1 MNSNFDQAIFLDV
14 PSLRSTVVVPGST
27 AWNHSHGTSWSTKVR
42 IIPWISGGDGSA
54 EGDSGSGD
62 GGGTGDGS
70 SDGGNDGG
78 ASSDEDKNK
87 PTLTQDQVNAIVA
100 REVAKAQRGKLDPK
114 ELGFESGKELKDF
127 LDKQK
132 EAADAA
138 KDQATKDLEAAKEQ
152 AKKDAETTVL
162 SKANERITKSEFV
175 VKASAAGVTSPA
187 DAYVIAK
194 TMPIWTQVE
203 LVENGDDVEV
213 KGFDDNFF
221 EELKKE
227 KSFLFAT
234 AGGQQ
239 GGKDLGGGAG
249 NSDKGGKDR
258 LSEESLLKNYP
269 ALKNR

>member
-1 MNSNFDQAIFLDV
+1 MTKDIDQAIFLDV
-14 PSLRSTVVVPGST
+14 PSLRSTVVIPVPGSP
-27 AWNHSHGTSWSTKVR
+27 AWNHSHGMAR
-42 IIPWISGGDGSA
+42 IMPWISGGDGSD

-70 SDGGNDGG
+70 SDGGSDDGG
-78 ASSDEDKNK
+78 SGEGSEDDK
-87 PTLTQDQVNAIVA
+87 PTLTQKQVNAIVA
-100 REVAKAQRGKLDPK
+100 RETAKAQRGKLDPK

-138 KDQATKDLEAAKEQ
+138 KDQSTKDLEAAKEQ
-152 AKKDAETTVL
+152 AKKDAEATVL

-175 VKASAAGVTSPA
+175 VKASAAGITSPA

-194 TMPIWTQVE
+194 TMDIWTQVE
-203 LVENGDDVEV
+203 LVEDGDDAEV
-213 KGFDDNFF
+213 KGFDDDFF
-221 EELKKE
+221 KELKE
-227 KSFLFAT
+227 KKPFLFAT

-239 GGKDLGGGAG
+239 GGGDLGAGAG
-249 NSDKGGKDR
+249 NSDKGGQGR
-258 LSEESLLKNYP
+258 LSEEELLKKFP

>member
-1 MNSNFDQAIFLDV
+1 MPEDQDPATQ
-14 PSLRSTVVVPGST
+14 S
-27 AWNHSHGTSWSTKVR
+27 
-42 IIPWISGGDGSA
+42 
-54 EGDSGSGD
+54 
-62 GGGTGDGS
+62 GTGDPPPDTSGTGTDAGS
-70 SDGGNDGG
+70 SGG
-78 ASSDEDKNK
+78 AATTDAGGDK
-87 PTLTQDQVNAIVA
+87 TLTQDQVNAIVA
-100 REVAKAQRGKLDPK
+100 REVAKAQRGKLDPR
-114 ELGFESGKELKDF
+114 ELGFESGKELKEF

-132 EAADAA
+132 EAADQA
-138 KDQATKDLEAAKEQ
+138 KSESEKALEEAKQRATKDAEA
-152 AKKDAETTVL
+152 TIL

-227 KSFLFAT
+227 KPFLFAT

-239 GGKDLGGGAG
+239 GQDLGGGAPNNDRSG
-249 NSDKGGKDR
+249 QGR
-258 LSEESLLKNYP
+258 LSEDKLLKDYP

>member
-1 MNSNFDQAIFLDV
+1 MPEDV
-14 PSLRSTVVVPGST
+14 DSASSETGDPPPDTSG
-27 AWNHSHGTSWSTKVR
+27 AGTGADKPDGGTD
-42 IIPWISGGDGSA
+42 SGG
-54 EGDSGSGD
+54 
-62 GGGTGDGS
+62 
-70 SDGGNDGG
+70 SD
-78 ASSDEDKNK
+78 K
-87 PTLTQDQVNAIVA
+87 TLTQDEVNRIVA
-100 REVAKAQRGKLDPK
+100 REVAKAQRGKLDPT
-114 ELGFESGKELKDF
+114 ELGFESGKELREF

-132 EAADAA
+132 ELAEQAKSESEKALEDA
-138 KDQATKDLEAAKEQ
+138 KKQATKDAEA
-152 AKKDAETTVL
+152 TVL

-213 KGFDDNFF
+213 KGFDDAFF

-239 GGKDLGGGAG
+239 GGDQGAG
-249 NSDKGGKDR
+249 APNNDRGGQGRLAEDK
-258 LSEESLLKNYP
+258 LLTNYP

>member
-1 MNSNFDQAIFLDV
+1 M
-14 PSLRSTVVVPGST
+14 
-27 AWNHSHGTSWSTKVR
+27 
-42 IIPWISGGDGSA
+42 PWISGGDGSA
-54 EGDSGSGD
+54 ESDSGSGD
-62 GGGTGDGS
+62 GGGTGAGS
-70 SDGGNDGG
+70 SDGGSGDSGG
-78 ASSDEDKNK
+78 GDAGDKDDK
-87 PTLTQDQVNAIVA
+87 PTLTQKQVNDIVA
-100 REVAKAQRGKLDPK
+100 RETAKAQRGKLDPK

-152 AKKDAETTVL
+152 ATKNAEATVL

-175 VKASAAGVTSPA
+175 VKAAAAGVTSPA

-194 TMPIWTQVE
+194 TMSIWTQVE
-203 LVENGDDVEV
+203 LVEDGDDVKV
-213 KGFDDNFF
+213 NGFDDAFF
-221 EELKKE
+221 EEMKKE

-234 AGGQQ
+234 ADGQS

-258 LSEESLLKNYP
+258 LSEENLLKNYS
-269 ALKNR
+269 ALRNR

>member
-1 MNSNFDQAIFLDV
+1 LPPDPDPA
-14 PSLRSTVVVPGST
+14 
-27 AWNHSHGTSWSTKVR
+27 TS
-42 IIPWISGGDGSA
+42 
-54 EGDSGSGD
+54 
-62 GGGTGDGS
+62 GTGDPPPDS
-70 SDGGNDGG
+70 SGTGTGTTPPDGG
-78 ASSDEDKNK
+78 AAADAGGDK
-87 PTLTQDQVNAIVA
+87 TLTQDQVNAIVA

-152 AKKDAETTVL
+152 AMKNAEATVL
-162 SKANERITKSEFV
+162 TKANERITKSEFV
-175 VKASAAGVTSPA
+175 VKAATAGVTSPA

-203 LVENGDDVEV
+203 LVEDGDDVKV
-213 KGFDDNFF
+213 NGFDDAFF
-221 EELKKE
+221 EEMKKE
-227 KSFLFAT
+227 KPFLFAS
-234 AGGQQ
+234 AGGQP

-258 LSEESLLKNYP
+258 LGEDSLLKNYP
-269 ALKNR
+269 ALRNR

>member
-1 MNSNFDQAIFLDV
+1 M
-14 PSLRSTVVVPGST
+14 
-27 AWNHSHGTSWSTKVR
+27 SHWSTQVQ
-42 IIPWISGGDGSA
+42 ILPWIRGGDGSD

-62 GGGTGDGS
+62 GGGTDAGS
-70 SDGGNDGG
+70 SDGGNDDGG
-78 ASSDEDKNK
+78 AGDADDK
-87 PTLTQDQVNAIVA
+87 PTLSQKQVNAIVA
-100 REVAKAQRGKLDPK
+100 RETAKAQRGKLDPK

-152 AKKDAETTVL
+152 ATKNAEATVL

-175 VKASAAGVTSPA
+175 VKAATAGITSPA

-213 KGFDDNFF
+213 KGFDDAFF
-221 EELKKE
+221 EEMKKE
-227 KSFLFAT
+227 KPFLFAT
-234 AGGQQ
+234 AGGQS
-239 GGKDLGGGAG
+239 GGQDLGGGAG
-249 NSDKGGKDR
+249 NSDRGNKDR
-258 LSEESLLKNYP
+258 LSEEELAKHYP
-269 ALKNR
+269 ALKHR